1 MARIP
6 EETIEEIKARNDI
19 VAVVEQYVQLSK
31 RSAKN
36 YFGLCP
42 FHREDTP
49 SFSVSPSK
57 QIFYCFGCNKG
68 GDVVTFIR
76 EIEGLSYP
84 EALRLLAERAGIRL
98 PEIDEDAWRAKNRQ
112 RRALEAISVEAA
124 RYFYH
129 GLQSPDGARA
139 RAYLERR
146 EILPSTQRVFGL
158 GYAPDRFDGLLG
170 HLRSKGHQESD
181 IRQSGLLLETRT
193 GRWMDL
199 FRGRLIFPII
209 SGLGRG
215 RVIAFGGRILDGPE
229 SEGQPKYI
237 NSPETPIFVKGRQ
250 LFNLNLARRAG
261 RDHLILVEG
270 YMDCISLHQAGLE
283 NVIAGLGTALTQE
296 QARLIRQQTEE
307 VVVAY
312 DADAA
317 GRRAV
322 LQNMD
327 TLAAEGLRVRVLSIP
342 DGQDPDDY
350 IRQNGVD
357 RFRAL
362 ITASLPLLD
371 YKLQAAAEDAG
382 HSRTS
387 PGDIEQLQDS
397 VCQILESIDNQILLE
412 VYLRRAAELLRT
424 PVDAVR
430 RELRQRAA
438 MTERQNRARRQIPSA
453 GPAPAAAD
461 EAGGDEPGREL
472 SLTRDEAWLLLL
484 LSLDPGIWAE
494 LDPPPET
501 RWFRSGV
508 NAEGRGWIDA
518 VLRLARDRE
527 LSRSRLLQEAEGWSL
542 GGRDWPAIF
551 ARMLMQ
557 LPEGHDDAAWVTE
570 ARRRER
576 RVRLDGLQRLR
587 DHYAYQIESGDGAG
601 EEGQKTR
608 DLYRETLAA
617 IRELR
622 ALQKTDLVQE

>member
-19 VAVVEQYVQLSK
+19 VHVVEQYVQLSK

-36 YFGLCP
+36 FFGLCP

-146 EILPSTQRVFGL
+146 EIHPSTQRTFGL
-158 GYAPDRFDGLLG
+158 GFAPDRFDGLLA

-215 RVIAFGGRILDGPE
+215 RVIAFGGRILDGPD

-237 NSPETPIFVKGRQ
+237 NSPETAIFVKGRQ

-270 YMDCISLHQAGLE
+270 YMDCISLHQAGIQ
-283 NVIAGLGTALTQE
+283 NVIAGLGTALTQD

-317 GRRAV
+317 GRRAA

-327 TLAAEGLRVRVLSIP
+327 TLAAEGLRVRVLGIP
-342 DGQDPDDY
+342 EGQDPDDY
-350 IRQNGVD
+350 IRENGVD
-357 RFRAL
+357 RFQAL
-362 ITASLPLLD
+362 IASSLPLLD
-371 YKLQAAAEDAG
+371 YKFQAAAEDAG
-382 HSRTS
+382 RSETS

-430 RELRQRAA
+430 RELRQRAVSA
-438 MTERQNRARRQIPSA
+438 ERQNRPRRPTPA
-453 GPAPAAAD
+453 GSPTATTAE
-461 EAGGDEPGREL
+461 EAGEDEPGREL
-472 SLTRDEAWLLLL
+472 NLTRDEAWLLLL
-484 LSLDPGIWAE
+484 LSLDPGIWGE

-508 NAEGRGWIDA
+508 NAEGRSWIDA

-557 LPEGHDDAAWVTE
+557 LPEAHDDAAWITE

-587 DHYAYQIESGDGAG
+587 DHYSYLIESGSEADDKELQA
-601 EEGQKTR
+601 R
-608 DLYRETLAA
+608 DLYRETLDA

-622 ALQKTDLVQE
+622 ALQKTDLTRE

>member
-6 EETIEEIKARNDI
+6 DETIEEIKARNDI

-49 SFSVSPSK
+49 SFSVSPTK

-76 EIEGLSYP
+76 EIEGLGYP

-112 RRALEAISVEAA
+112 RRALEAIAVEAA

-129 GLQSPDGARA
+129 GLQSPDGDRA

-146 EILPSTQRVFGL
+146 EIQVPTQRIFGL

-170 HLRSKGHQESD
+170 HLRAKGHQEND

-199 FRGRLIFPII
+199 FRGRLIFPIL
-209 SGLGRG
+209 SGLGKG
-215 RVIAFGGRILDGPE
+215 RVIAFGGRILDGPG

-237 NSPETPIFVKGRQ
+237 NSPETAIFIKGRQ

-270 YMDCISLHQAGLE
+270 YMDCISLYQAGIH

-307 VVVAY
+307 VIVAY

-317 GRRAV
+317 GRRAA

-327 TLAAEGLRVRVLSIP
+327 MLADEGLRVRVLGIP
-342 DGQDPDDY
+342 EGKDPDDY

-357 RFRAL
+357 RFQAL
-362 ITASLPLLD
+362 IAASLPLLD
-371 YKLQAAAEDAG
+371 YKLKAAAEDAG
-382 HSRTS
+382 RSATS
-387 PGDIEQLQDS
+387 PGDIEQLQDA
-397 VCQILESIDNQILLE
+397 VCQILETIDNQILLE

-438 MTERQNRARRQIPSA
+438 AAERQNRPRRPS
-453 GPAPAAAD
+453 APAAPQAAETD
-461 EAGGDEPGREL
+461 EPEPGREL
-472 SLTRDEAWLLLL
+472 RLSRDEAWLLLL
-484 LSLDPGIWAE
+484 LSLDPGIWAQ

-508 NAEGRGWIDA
+508 TSEGRSWIDA

-542 GGRDWPAIF
+542 EGREWPAIF
-551 ARMLMQ
+551 ARMIMQ
-557 LPEGHDDAAWVTE
+557 LSDGHDDAAWLIE

-587 DHYAYQIESGDGAG
+587 DHYAYLIESGSDSDADGAN
-601 EEGQKTR
+601 TR
-608 DLYRETLAA
+608 DLYRETLTA

-622 ALQKTDLVQE
+622 ALQRTEPAED